1 MLKDTYNTLFRFKI
15 FLPLPLE
22 YVPISCLQFAWHWSS
37 VGAAIAAK
45 KLLLSFLMLKKL
57 CLFAG
62 PLEGRSVP
70 GRAGKVKVITTF

>member
-1 MLKDTYNTLFRFKI
+1 M
-15 FLPLPLE
+15 
-22 YVPISCLQFAWHWSS
+22 
-37 VGAAIAAK
+37 GAAIAAK

-70 GRAGKVKVITTF
+70 GRAGKVQKNHDILRDTIITEYPVCEPQCDRYLNTYI